1 LKVLAKGKTSGA
13 IAKLMEL
20 VSDTKTL
27 LTLDDDRKIR
37 AEREISSELIQRN
50 DTLKVIPGEK
60 ILTDG
65 LVMIFFLVKVKRYL
79 HVIKLSKVVREVG
92 KDLLMHIFQ

>member
-1 LKVLAKGKTSGA
+1 
-13 IAKLMEL
+13 MEL
-20 VSDTKTL
+20 APDTTTF
-27 LTLDDDRKIR
+27 LTLDDDGKIR
-37 AEREISSELIQRN
+37 AEREINSELIQRN

-65 LVMIFFLVKVKRYL
+65 LVMSFFLVKVKRYL

>member
-1 LKVLAKGKTSGA
+1 M
-13 IAKLMEL
+13 MEL

-27 LTLDDDRKIR
+27 LTFDDDRKIR
-37 AEREISSELIQRN
+37 AEREINSELIQRN

-65 LVMIFFLVKVKRYL
+65 LVMSFFLVKVKRYL